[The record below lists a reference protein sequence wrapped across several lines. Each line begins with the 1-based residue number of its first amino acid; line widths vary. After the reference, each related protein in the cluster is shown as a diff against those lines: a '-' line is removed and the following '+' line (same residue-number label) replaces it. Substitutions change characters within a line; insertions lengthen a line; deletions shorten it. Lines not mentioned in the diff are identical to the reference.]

1 MDLCD
6 WLVTCSSK
14 LTKNQTEECFEWNG
28 INLND
33 FSTLSGFDVVEV
45 ARGGPGSSD
54 WNFQFNPILVSKRYF
69 TEISWGRAFGAAITY
84 GHDHD
89 HSASFMIHKGTN
101 LRFSPFWILE
111 TSRGGKTVHLWRVNQ
126 RPQLPKLMQINATTS
141 RTNKIVGQWYLPQ
154 WNYQISWH
162 IVSWVWLTAL
172 PRWSC
177 PKPKTRSLFKYLFQ
191 IHQTQIVE
199 KR

>member
-14 LTKNQTEECFEWNG
+14 LTKNQKEECFEWNRIEESFEWNR

-84 GHDHD
+84 GHMVKPWSQCLFYD
-89 HSASFMIHKGTN
+89 SQGTN

-126 RPQLPKLMQINATTS
+126 RPQLHKLMQINQQQA
-141 RTNKIVGQWYLPQ
+141 KKQ
-154 WNYQISWH
+154 
-162 IVSWVWLTAL
+162 
-172 PRWSC
+172 
-177 PKPKTRSLFKYLFQ
+177 
-191 IHQTQIVE
+191 
-199 KR
+199 